1 MAAGGGHKGIGNGN
15 RGRPYGLMLV
25 LAFGAA
31 LLGVM
36 VLHKFREKRI
46 FNLLIKEKDRE
57 LMSLHLILQ
66 VPPSPPP
73 AMHACYIVFLLNT
86 AFILPF
92 LGARRFIALKV
103 ITSFPFLTQKERE
116 RSKEMKRK
124 TEEMKVKIYSLRTQ
138 KMELDRRQ
146 LEMQSTID
154 SIKDEQKIME
164 SSLEEKQNEIKMLRE
179 MNIDEE
185 KGDLQMADLI
195 ESLKQKE
202 AEIENLKHHLE
213 NPAKK
218 WSVST
223 DDPSSPPI
231 NMTVS
236 SNMVNKGNIQVE
248 ESQEEEVHI
257 QVEESKEEEVQLH
270 ETENDGNGLDPTRGN
285 GGNSTSTDQE
295 MQGDTAIVE
304 NASESRV
311 GVADRREVSEEEESQ
326 KLEGSRNGSSI
337 GIDNDQEYENENSQ
351 GKRASG
357 AVEENNT
364 SNATETIVSRIGRA
378 SETADAH
385 NDEKSRDREDHKLE
399 NVRGAEDHQENFR
412 GGVKSEM
419 AGKSRSRGQERYHSA
434 SRVRGKRGAV
444 AARNRLLEKRN
455 HGNYFA
461 EKMRNRKFP
470 GDDQG
475 RLIYREEG
483 RTSIDGKTEEIT
495 KAVDSSEAKSME
507 HQNHEDSKNLENKLG
522 EDQTN
527 QQMSEDHETIKRLPV
542 THDAKVLTDRSLD
555 DQLSNIRSNDRKQSL
570 DEDQQQARGTEER
583 QNSSN
588 MNNKENS
595 DEQVKNISK
604 HDRQEQMENSDVELE
619 TNASAGDFYKESV
632 SDLDEEK
639 EEYREETDESDF

>member
-15 RGRPYGLMLV
+15 RGRPYGMMLV

-36 VLHKFREKRI
+36 
-46 FNLLIKEKDRE
+46 
-57 LMSLHLILQ
+57 
-66 VPPSPPP
+66 
-73 AMHACYIVFLLNT
+73 
-86 AFILPF
+86 
-92 LGARRFIALKV
+92 
-103 ITSFPFLTQKERE
+103 KERE
-116 RSKEMKRK
+116 RSNEMKKK

-179 MNIDEE
+179 MNNDAE

-236 SNMVNKGNIQVE
+236 SNMVNKGNIKVE
-248 ESQEEEVHI
+248 K
-257 QVEESKEEEVQLH
+257 SKEEEVQLH
-270 ETENDGNGLDPTRGN
+270 ETANDGNGLDPTRGN
-285 GGNSTSTDQE
+285 VVNSTSTDLE
-295 MQGDTAIVE
+295 TQGDSAIVE
-304 NASESRV
+304 NASESTV

-326 KLEGSRNGSSI
+326 KLEGSRNGSFI
-337 GIDNDQEYENENSQ
+337 GIDKDQEYENENSQ

-378 SETADAH
+378 SETADGH

-399 NVRGAEDHQENFR
+399 NVHHQENFR

-419 AGKSRSRGQERYHSA
+419 VGKSRRRGQERYHSA
-434 SRVRGKRGAV
+434 SRVRGKRGTV

-470 GDDQG
+470 SDDQG

-495 KAVDSSEAKSME
+495 KVVGSSEVKSME

-527 QQMSEDHETIKRLPV
+527 QQMSEVHETMKRLPV
-542 THDAKVLTDRSLD
+542 LTDQSLD

-570 DEDQQQARGTEER
+570 DEDQQEARGTEER

-604 HDRQEQMENSDVELE
+604 HDRQEQLVDSDVELE

-639 EEYREETDESDF
+639 EEYREENDESDF

>member
-1 MAAGGGHKGIGNGN
+1 
-15 RGRPYGLMLV
+15 
-25 LAFGAA
+25 
-31 LLGVM
+31 
-36 VLHKFREKRI
+36 
-46 FNLLIKEKDRE
+46 
-57 LMSLHLILQ
+57 
-66 VPPSPPP
+66 
-73 AMHACYIVFLLNT
+73 
-86 AFILPF
+86 
-92 LGARRFIALKV
+92 
-103 ITSFPFLTQKERE
+103 
-116 RSKEMKRK
+116 
-124 TEEMKVKIYSLRTQ
+124 MKVKIYSLRTQ

-179 MNIDEE
+179 MNIDAE
-185 KGDLQMADLI
+185 KGNLQMADLI

-231 NMTVS
+231 NMTVT

-248 ESQEEEVHI
+248 K
-257 QVEESKEEEVQLH
+257 SKEEEVQLH
-270 ETENDGNGLDPTRGN
+270 ETANDGNGLDPTRGN
-285 GGNSTSTDQE
+285 GGNSTSTDLE
-295 MQGDTAIVE
+295 TQGDTAIVE
-304 NASESRV
+304 NASESKV

-337 GIDNDQEYENENSQ
+337 GIDKDQEYENENSQ

-364 SNATETIVSRIGRA
+364 SNSTETTVSRIGRA

-412 GGVKSEM
+412 GGVKPEM
-419 AGKSRSRGQERYHSA
+419 VGKSRSRGQERYHSA
-434 SRVRGKRGAV
+434 SRVRGKRGTV
-444 AARNRLLEKRN
+444 AARNRQLEKRN

-470 GDDQG
+470 SDDQG

-527 QQMSEDHETIKRLPV
+527 QQMSEDHETIKRLLV

-555 DQLSNIRSNDRKQSL
+555 DRLSNIRSNDRKQSL

-583 QNSSN
+583 QNSSH

-604 HDRQEQMENSDVELE
+604 HDRQDQMEDSDVELE
-619 TNASAGDFYKESV
+619 TNASAGDSYKESV

-639 EEYREETDESDF
+639 EEYREENDESAF

>member
-15 RGRPYGLMLV
+15 RGRPYGMMLV

-66 VPPSPPP
+66 
-73 AMHACYIVFLLNT
+73 
-86 AFILPF
+86 
-92 LGARRFIALKV
+92 
-103 ITSFPFLTQKERE
+103 KERE
-116 RSKEMKRK
+116 RSNEMKRK

-179 MNIDEE
+179 MNIDAE
-185 KGDLQMADLI
+185 KGNLQMADLI
-195 ESLKQKE
+195 ETLKQKE

-231 NMTVS
+231 NMTVT
-236 SNMVNKGNIQVE
+236 SNMVVNKGNIQVE
-248 ESQEEEVHI
+248 K
-257 QVEESKEEEVQLH
+257 SKEEEVQLH
-270 ETENDGNGLDPTRGN
+270 ETANDGNGLDPTRGN
-285 GGNSTSTDQE
+285 GGNSTSTDLE

-304 NASESRV
+304 NASESKV

-326 KLEGSRNGSSI
+326 KLEGSRNGSFI
-337 GIDNDQEYENENSQ
+337 GIDKDQEYENENSQ
-351 GKRASG
+351 GKHASG

-412 GGVKSEM
+412 GGVKPEM
-419 AGKSRSRGQERYHSA
+419 VGKSRSRGHERYHSA
-434 SRVRGKRGAV
+434 SRVRGKRGTV
-444 AARNRLLEKRN
+444 AARNRQLEKRN

-470 GDDQG
+470 SDDQV

-495 KAVDSSEAKSME
+495 KVVGSSEVKSME
-507 HQNHEDSKNLENKLG
+507 HQN
-522 EDQTN
+522 
-527 QQMSEDHETIKRLPV
+527 
-542 THDAKVLTDRSLD
+542 
-555 DQLSNIRSNDRKQSL
+555 QSL
-570 DEDQQQARGTEER
+570 DEDQQEARGTEER

-604 HDRQEQMENSDVELE
+604 HDRQEQLEDSDVELE

-639 EEYREETDESDF
+639 EEYREENDESDF

>member
-1 MAAGGGHKGIGNGN
+1 
-15 RGRPYGLMLV
+15 
-25 LAFGAA
+25 
-31 LLGVM
+31 
-36 VLHKFREKRI
+36 
-46 FNLLIKEKDRE
+46 
-57 LMSLHLILQ
+57 
-66 VPPSPPP
+66 
-73 AMHACYIVFLLNT
+73 
-86 AFILPF
+86 
-92 LGARRFIALKV
+92 
-103 ITSFPFLTQKERE
+103 
-116 RSKEMKRK
+116 
-124 TEEMKVKIYSLRTQ
+124 
-138 KMELDRRQ
+138 
-146 LEMQSTID
+146 
-154 SIKDEQKIME
+154 
-164 SSLEEKQNEIKMLRE
+164 
-179 MNIDEE
+179 
-185 KGDLQMADLI
+185 MADLI

-231 NMTVS
+231 NMTVT
-236 SNMVNKGNIQVE
+236 SNMVVNKGNIQVE
-248 ESQEEEVHI
+248 KI
-257 QVEESKEEEVQLH
+257 KEEEVQLH
-270 ETENDGNGLDPTRGN
+270 ETANDGNGLDPTRGN
-285 GGNSTSTDQE
+285 GGNSTSTDLE

-304 NASESRV
+304 NASESKV

-337 GIDNDQEYENENSQ
+337 GFDKDQEYENENSQ

-364 SNATETIVSRIGRA
+364 SNATETIVSRIGKRIRKLLM
-378 SETADAH
+378 AH

-399 NVRGAEDHQENFR
+399 NVRGADDHQENFR
-412 GGVKSEM
+412 GGVKPEM
-419 AGKSRSRGQERYHSA
+419 VGKSRSRGQERYHSA
-434 SRVRGKRGAV
+434 SRVRGKRGTV
-444 AARNRLLEKRN
+444 AARNRQLEKRN

-470 GDDQG
+470 SDDQG

-495 KAVDSSEAKSME
+495 KAVGSSEIEA
-507 HQNHEDSKNLENKLG
+507 
-522 EDQTN
+522 
-527 QQMSEDHETIKRLPV
+527 
-542 THDAKVLTDRSLD
+542 LTTR
-555 DQLSNIRSNDRKQSL
+555 LSNIRSNDRKQSL

-583 QNSSN
+583 QNSSH

-604 HDRQEQMENSDVELE
+604 HDRQDQMEDSDVELE

-639 EEYREETDESDF
+639 EEYMEENDESDF